1 VPRPREF
8 DDITALD
15 AAMETF
21 WTKGYEA
28 TSTAELC
35 ESTGLGRGSLY
46 NAFGS
51 KHELYEA
58 AVGRYTEVGYA
69 ATIEILRA
77 PGTPTERVRA
87 LLHWVIDTDLAD
99 PSRRG
104 CMAINAS
111 IDTAGRTGPVTD
123 LTRRHF
129 ERLEQALCE
138 VLEEGQR
145 AGEFA
150 TDRDLTRMARTLQ
163 STYYGLRVLGAVTQD
178 RAALLDVAEGALAA
192 LR

>member
-1 VPRPREF
+1 MPRPREF
-8 DDITALD
+8 DDATALD
-15 AAMETF
+15 AAMESF
-21 WTKGYEA
+21 WAKGYEA
-28 TSTAELC
+28 TTTAELC

-58 AVGRYTEVGYA
+58 AVGRYTELGYA
-69 ATIEILRA
+69 STLEILRG
-77 PGTPTERVRA
+77 PGTPAERVRA
-87 LLHWVIDTDLAD
+87 LLLWVIDTDLGD
-99 PSRRG
+99 PGRRG

-111 IDTAGRTGPVTD
+111 IDAAGRTDPVTD

-129 ERLEQALCE
+129 ERLEQALRE

-150 TDRDLTRMARTLQ
+150 ADRDPVRMARTLQ

-178 RAALLDVAEGALAA
+178 RAALLDVADGALAA
-192 LR
+192 LS